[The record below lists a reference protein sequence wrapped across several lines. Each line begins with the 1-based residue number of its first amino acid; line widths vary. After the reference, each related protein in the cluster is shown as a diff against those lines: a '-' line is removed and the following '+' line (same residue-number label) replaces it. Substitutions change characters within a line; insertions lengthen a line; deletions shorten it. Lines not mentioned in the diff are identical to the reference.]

1 MSRVAAPPRPAARGP
16 AEVEPKEAPAPK
28 ARPKPAP
35 KASGEPPAATT
46 PATPAARPTAATAE
60 ESRARV
66 QGDATAKLRQDQV
79 RRTPTAAEVQT
90 YLRSSLA
97 DVGRSEATP
106 EVRDTVRAQLTR
118 VDERLSK
125 GKLTPSVAL
134 AQGKLWNQ
142 HLDAS
147 AQEVVRGKIARAG
160 QIERMGP
167 GERALEGL
175 IGMGTGVLK
184 TVEGVGR
191 AAKALNDL
199 NPLTAST
206 NVLAGTIVEAART
219 GDLGKGFDA
228 SLRRQLGDTAE
239 AAQGT
244 VRTAQ
249 AVGQLAGDLN
259 AVNPLLAPTAAVTEG
274 LVGSVRSGDVPGS
287 FQRAF
292 QGRWSQATESAQRLT
307 HLAGEVTGFNKI
319 TSGDP
324 RLIGEGVFDAGMLL
338 APYARAR
345 PLPGLT
351 APSGLTAAN
360 KIVPFRRPPASG
372 VPLAPL
378 PKVQPP
384 AATAVLD
391 APPAVRPR
399 VVTVDA
405 PPLGPVTGGGGLP
418 PRVGVTTAQLG
429 AGASGGDRRLDELE
443 ESFRRQNG
451 LDYSPNTADH
461 DRRHALFGHPTNRRG
476 EATINAAEH
485 SFLDDAARRGLD
497 RSFFEPKNLQAR
509 LDDFRAKVKGQLDHK
524 RAQLEGVLD
533 KPTDDLV
540 DTHEALKAR
549 LRQEGVRDL
558 SDRGGARM
566 EQRLDELYYAH
577 AEDPAAYRSAARA
590 LLDDVMRPPSD
601 AELLQRFQGNLTHL
615 HALQQRNP
623 GFTTKQLLEDGAL
636 GRELVR
642 ARPSDVAAS
651 RDALAPYFRALR

>member
-1 MSRVAAPPRPAARGP
+1 MASVTATPRRPAP
-16 AEVEPKEAPAPK
+16 AEVEPQRASPVPAKPEAKPTKAADPTPERPA
-28 ARPKPAP
+28 
-35 KASGEPPAATT
+35 S
-46 PATPAARPTAATAE
+46 RPTATTAQDT
-60 ESRARV
+60 RARV
-66 QGDATAKLRQDQV
+66 QGDAATQLRQEQV
-79 RRTPTAAEVQT
+79 RRTPTGAEVQT
-90 YLRSSLA
+90 YLRSSL
-97 DVGRSEATP
+97 DSVGRSEATP

-118 VDERLSK
+118 VDERLSN
-125 GKLTPSVAL
+125 GELTPSVAL

-147 AQEVVRGKIARAG
+147 AQEVVRGKLERAE

-167 GERALEGL
+167 GERVVEGL

-184 TVEGVGR
+184 TVEGAGR
-191 AAKALNDL
+191 TAKALNDL

-206 NVLAGTIVEAART
+206 NVLAGTLVETVRT
-219 GDLGKGFDA
+219 GDLGRSFDT

-239 AAQGT
+239 AAKGT
-244 VRTAQ
+244 VRTVQ

-259 AVNPLLAPTAAVTEG
+259 AVNPLLAPTAAVAEG
-274 LVGSVRSGDVPGS
+274 LVGSVKSGDVPGS

-292 QGRWSQATESAQRLT
+292 QGHWSQATESAQRLT

-338 APYARAR
+338 APYARAK

-351 APSGLTAAN
+351 SAPSGLTAAN
-360 KIVPFRRPPASG
+360 NIVPFRRPPASG

-391 APPAVRPR
+391 APAAVRPR

-405 PPLGPVTGGGGLP
+405 PPLGPATGGGGLP
-418 PRVGVTTAQLG
+418 PRVGVTTAQLS

-443 ESFRRQNG
+443 ENFRRQNG

-485 SFLDDAARRGLD
+485 SFLDDAARRDLD

-540 DTHEALKAR
+540 DTHEALKSR
-549 LRQEGVRDL
+549 LREEGVRDL
-558 SDRGGARM
+558 SDRGGVRM

-590 LLDDVMRPPSD
+590 LLDDVLRPPSD

-615 HALQQRNP
+615 HALRQRNP

-636 GRELVR
+636 GREILR

-651 RDALAPYFRALR
+651 RDALAPYFRSLR